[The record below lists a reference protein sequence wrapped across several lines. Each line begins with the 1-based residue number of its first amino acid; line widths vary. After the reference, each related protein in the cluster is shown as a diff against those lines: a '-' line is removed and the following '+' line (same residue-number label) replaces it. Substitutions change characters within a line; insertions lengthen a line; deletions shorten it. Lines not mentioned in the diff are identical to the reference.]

1 MRERFISRTAELDYF
16 KEQWATRQMSPVSH
30 SSDIWDE
37 RAKEWIDALKPNN
50 GKESIR
56 ARGMLNRVEATAQY
70 LRNLG
75 KLGPE
80 DSVVDIGCGPGLFVL
95 EFAKTAKLAVG
106 VDYSSRF
113 VEFGKLEAAER
124 RIPNAEFLQ
133 RDFFAMDIEA
143 EGMLG
148 AYDLVF
154 SSITPAATGD
164 GCLEK
169 LMSLSRAWCYNA
181 SFVYAGD
188 TLSEKVCRDVF
199 DEEFRTR
206 WDGRGFYALLNLL
219 WLLGY
224 YPETTYFDDIR
235 DEIVVPDRRWAER
248 IAAYCNKREEE
259 NVNKVQRYLEK
270 LGDTPRQSKF
280 RYGAILWNVNEK
292 DRR

>member
-1 MRERFISRTAELDYF
+1 LSERFISRDAELEYF

-37 RAKEWIDALKPNN
+37 RAAEWINALQPKN
-50 GKESIR
+50 GIETTR
-56 ARGMLNRVEATAQY
+56 ANGMHSRVAATAEY
-70 LRNLG
+70 LRGRGILG
-75 KLGPE
+75 ND
-80 DSVVDIGCGPGLFVL
+80 DSAVDIGCGPGLFVL
-95 EFAKTAKLAVG
+95 EFAKTAKRAVG
-106 VDYSSRF
+106 VDYAARF
-113 VEFGKLEAAER
+113 VDFGNQTAAEQGLA
-124 RIPNAEFLQ
+124 NAKFLQ
-133 RDFFAMDIEA
+133 RDFFAMDARA

-148 AYDLVF
+148 AFDLVF

-169 LMSLSRAWCYNA
+169 LMSLSRKWCYNA

-188 TLSEKVCRDVF
+188 SLSEKVCRDVF
-199 DEEFRTR
+199 GEEFRTR

-235 DEIVVPDRRWAER
+235 DEIVKPGRQWAQR
-248 IAAYCNKREEE
+248 IASYCNKRDEESVTAVE
-259 NVNKVQRYLEK
+259 KYLEK
-270 LGDTPRQSKF
+270 RGETQRQSKF

>member
-37 RAKEWIDALKPNN
+37 RAKEWIDALKPNA

-113 VEFGKLEAAER
+113 VEFGRLEAAER
-124 RIPNAEFLQ
+124 GIPNAEFLQ

-199 DEEFRTR
+199 GEEFRTR

-235 DEIVVPDRRWAER
+235 DEIVVPGRRWAER
-248 IAAYCNKREEE
+248 IAAYCNKRDEES
-259 NVNKVQRYLEK
+259 VSKVQRYLEK

>member
-1 MRERFISRTAELDYF
+1 VSERFINRDAELEYF
-16 KEQWATRQMSPVSH
+16 KEQWAIRQMSPVSH

-37 RAKEWIDALKPNN
+37 RAEEWISALEPKN
-50 GKESIR
+50 GVESTR
-56 ARGMLNRVEATAQY
+56 AKGMFSRVAATEHY
-70 LRNLG
+70 LRGRGL
-75 KLGPE
+75 LEP
-80 DSVVDIGCGPGLFVL
+80 DSSAVDIGCGPGLFVL

-113 VEFGKLEAAER
+113 VEYGNQKAAER
-124 RIPNAEFLQ
+124 GLDNARFIQ
-133 RDFFAMDIEA
+133 RDFFAMDVEA

-148 AYDLVF
+148 AFDLVF

-169 LMSLSRAWCYNA
+169 LMSLSRNWCYNA
-181 SFVYAGD
+181 SFVFAGD

-199 DEEFRTR
+199 GEEFRTR

-235 DEIVVPDRRWAER
+235 DEIVVPSRRWAER
-248 IAAYCNKREEE
+248 ISAYCNKRDEESIT
-259 NVNKVQRYLEK
+259 KVHKYLEK
-270 LGDTPRQSKF
+270 LGDSPRQSKF